1 MIELEQLQIHND
13 VRLHPQ
19 RPAMRV
25 FRRDAGYRATWYPP
39 HVFCIECNYM
49 HDQEERMAQRWFAS
63 TNVESWIV
71 AGDQVALKSEIPKLM
86 AAAETTAKMQV
97 SGLIEISKTC
107 QAILARLQAGD
118 KPASSQAKA
127 K

>member
-25 FRRDAGYRATWYPP
+25 FRQADGYRATWYPP
-39 HVFCIECNYM
+39 HVFCVECEY
-49 HDQEERMAQRWFAS
+49 QENNKTHVSQKWFAA
-63 TNVESWIV
+63 TNVESWAV
-71 AGDQVALKSEIPKLM
+71 AGDQAALRTEIPKLM
-86 AAAETTAKMQV
+86 TAGETTARLQV

-107 QAILARLQAGD
+107 QAILAKLSADDSTQL
-118 KPASSQAKA
+118 KKSK
-127 K
+127 